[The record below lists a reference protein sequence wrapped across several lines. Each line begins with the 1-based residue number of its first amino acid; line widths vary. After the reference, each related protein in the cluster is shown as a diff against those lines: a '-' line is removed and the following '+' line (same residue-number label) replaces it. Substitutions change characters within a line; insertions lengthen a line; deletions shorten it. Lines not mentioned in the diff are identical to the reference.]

1 MFDLTSTEMKTI
13 IIAAFLIYSSFTA
26 HAQIDSSIAG
36 IWKMISIEI
45 EGVYFNC
52 KKDSI
57 SLTGEFTA
65 RNNDRSVQEK
75 ISNSIKMLYSATQ
88 FHFGK
93 DTLLEMMMGNIIVE
107 GYYKVIAP
115 QHIIEIKTK
124 NSFDEY
130 GVDKIKYKLEN
141 GLLYLIYIWMMN
153 NLTWCWKK
161 RSNQSLLSKI
171 SLTISV
177 FRNFR
182 PTKIILH
189 ACLHTPD
196 KWQRTQGR
204 CRG

>member
-1 MFDLTSTEMKTI
+1 MAD
-13 IIAAFLIYSSFTA
+13 
-26 HAQIDSSIAG
+26 
-36 IWKMISIEI
+36 ISD
-45 EGVYFNC
+45 V
-52 KKDSI
+52 S
-57 SLTGEFTA
+57 
-65 RNNDRSVQEK
+65 K
-75 ISNSIKMLYSATQ
+75 ISKQVIAEVERAVV
-88 FHFGK
+88 GK
-93 DTLLEMMMGNIIVE
+93 RTLLEMMMGNIIVE

-177 FRNFR
+177 FS
-182 PTKIILH
+182 
-189 ACLHTPD
+189 
-196 KWQRTQGR
+196 
-204 CRG
+204 